1 MKQSLILWL
10 SAIIITF
17 LAGFF
22 RSNTD
27 EFYPVSGSL
36 SFGKEKISFLFDK
49 IHYGNDDYKIL
60 IRTDF
65 PDVTGEVKWRYA
77 DTTGEWRSIPLIYK
91 DRILTASLPSQNV
104 NTRIEYK
111 GEIVHN
117 GKEYSLPLVGSVII
131 LFKNPVP
138 SLIKIF
144 LFLTLFSGL
153 LLFVRGGLE
162 SFNEKPL
169 TKFYIYPAL
178 ICWGSGTVI
187 FSTLFNAYANNLSFF
202 DSFTTPGYSEV
213 IQFIIL
219 FLWVAIIITKL
230 KSNKNVIIASAFL
243 TIILFATVNL
253 FS

>member
-17 LAGFF
+17 LTGFF

-27 EFYPVSGSL
+27 EFYPASGTL

-49 IHYGNDDYKIL
+49 IHYGNDDYKII

-65 PDVTGEVKWRYA
+65 PDVTGEVKWRYNGTS
-77 DTTGEWRSIPLIYK
+77 DEWRSIPLIYK
-91 DRILTASLPSQNV
+91 ERVLTASLPSRNV

-117 GKEYSLPLVGSVII
+117 NKNYSLPLEGFVII
-131 LFKNPVP
+131 LFKNHVP

-144 LFLTLFSGL
+144 LFLTLFTGI

-162 SFNEKPL
+162 SFNEKPY
-169 TKFYIYPAL
+169 TKYYIYPAL
-178 ICWGSGTVI
+178 LFWALGSLI
-187 FSTLFNAYANNLSFF
+187 FSNLFNAYADDVSFLV
-202 DSFTTPGYSEV
+202 SFITPGYSEI
-213 IQFIIL
+213 IQYIIL
-219 FLWVAIIITKL
+219 LLWVIIIVTHL
-230 KSNKNVIIASAFL
+230 NTNKKIIIASSFL